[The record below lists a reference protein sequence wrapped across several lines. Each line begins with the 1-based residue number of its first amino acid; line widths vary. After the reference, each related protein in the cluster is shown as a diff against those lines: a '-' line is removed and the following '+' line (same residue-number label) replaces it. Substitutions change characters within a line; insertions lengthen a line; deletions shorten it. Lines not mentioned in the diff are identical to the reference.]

1 MKKEE
6 VREEGTI
13 ITKKGMQLISKLLA
27 SGHSLTFTKVEIGS
41 GHEEEGKDL

>member
-6 VREEGTI
+6 IREEGTI

-27 SGHSLTFTKVEIGS
+27 SGHALTFTKVE
-41 GHEEEGKDL
+41 HPRRTV